1 MSIRAKILIL
11 CLASLLALA
20 ILIVVTITTKLG
32 SSYGLRIETLRNDQT
47 EEKKAYL
54 NELVNF
60 ANLIIE
66 EQYTDSMLLIEAT
79 SSRAEKRR
87 IENEFKNKTKN
98 FLSALRYDKGNG
110 FFFAYELRKDEVYY
124 AFHGIKFNLWSKV
137 AEAFDRHGTLYRKEV
152 IEKSQEGSGYTV
164 YVAEKPA
171 TGRLTQK
178 IAYGKYFKP
187 WQWVIVSGVFTDD
200 IEKRVSVLKAQLDK
214 ERRDILFI
222 TTLILVITMVIVIIV
237 IIYVTD
243 RIAKPLVEISDH
255 AEIVASEGKLSIFE
269 TKKSI
274 NIKTEI
280 GKLVS
285 SFNIMV
291 KAVMKAEKSLKEQ
304 ERLAQEMEIAERIQT
319 AIVPPPPPHN
329 ELEITA
335 VMKPAEEVGGDYYD
349 IIEDKEDNLWFAIG
363 DVSGHGVTPGL
374 VMMMAQTSFSTNIRE
389 RPNITPKE
397 AIVAVNYLLCENVRK
412 RLKESHFMTMNFL
425 KYTGSGNFIHAG
437 SHLDIILYRSKTKK
451 CELIKTEGV
460 FLGIVPDVSKVMKD
474 LKFSL
479 NKNDVMLLYTDGVIE
494 ARNKN
499 NRDLMGVELLID
511 MIIRHSEKD
520 LEELKDNIL
529 KETLEWCGHRQDD
542 DITMVLVKR
551 KI

>member
-1 MSIRAKILIL
+1 MTIRAKILIL

-20 ILIVVTITTKLG
+20 VLIVVSITINLG
-32 SSYGLRIETLRNDQT
+32 NSYSLRIETLRNDQT

-60 ANLIIE
+60 ANLITE
-66 EQYTDSMLLIEAT
+66 ETYTDSMLLIEAT
-79 SSRAEKRR
+79 NSRSEQRKLD
-87 IENEFKNKTKN
+87 IEYKNKTKN

-110 FFFAYELRKDEVYY
+110 FFFAYELRQDEVYY
-124 AFHGIKFNLWSKV
+124 AFHGIKFNLWGKV
-137 AEAFDRHGTLYRKEV
+137 ADAFDRHGTLYRKEI
-152 IEKSQEGSGYTV
+152 IEKAQEGSGYTV

-178 IAYGKYFKP
+178 IAYGKYFIP
-187 WQWVIVSGVFTDD
+187 WKWVIVSGIFTDD

-214 ERRDILFI
+214 ERRDILFL
-222 TTLILVITMVIVIIV
+222 TMLLLVITMAAVIIV
-237 IIYVTD
+237 VFFVTE
-243 RIAKPLVEISDH
+243 RISKPLVEISDH

-269 TKKSI
+269 PKKPV
-274 NIKTEI
+274 NVKTEV

-285 SFNIMV
+285 SFNVMV

-319 AIVPPPPPHN
+319 AIVPPPPPHD
-329 ELEITA
+329 ELEIAA

-349 IIEDKEDNLWFAIG
+349 IIEDKEKNLWFAIG

-374 VMMMAQTSFSTNIRE
+374 VMMMAQTSFSSNITQRS
-389 RPNITPKE
+389 NITPRD

-425 KYTGSGNFIHAG
+425 KYTGGGSFMHSG
-437 SHLDIILYRSKTKK
+437 SHLDIVIYRAKTKK

-474 LKFSL
+474 LKFNL
-479 NKNDVMLLYTDGVIE
+479 GKNDVMLLYTDGVIE

-499 NRDLMGVELLID
+499 NRDLMGMDLLKD
-511 MIIRHSEKD
+511 MVVRHADKD
-520 LEELKDNIL
+520 LEGLKDNIL
-529 KETLEWCGHRQDD
+529 KKKREIGYHG
-542 DITMVLVKR
+542 VL
-551 KI
+551 